1 MKKNPVPGRFC
12 GKIFFYFIGCLFL
25 LTSRLPAATSCTAES
40 PLDSLLFELDQTIEQ
55 QSRYEAVKDEYIY
68 KLRQQLI
75 NPNLSDENKYFLCQQ
90 LFKEYET
97 YRGDTAVLYAMQ
109 GLELAEKL
117 RQESWV
123 FESKLML
130 ANALSKA
137 SLFDKALGTLHSIP
151 SGRLSS
157 LQQVAYYRAFF
168 QTYVFLTECY
178 PEGYDINHWAEGRKT
193 YRDSL
198 LTVLPAGTY
207 EYALYYGTKYI
218 ESDAFEKAEEVL
230 LSYYPQINPDTQE
243 YALFTS
249 IVAYLYERK
258 GEPVM
263 RQKYLALSA
272 MADMKACVKENISLR
287 FLAMLLFQS
296 GDVERANFYIQKSM
310 DDANFYN
317 AHLRNIQIAKVF
329 PIIVGAYQANRN
341 RQEKQLTTLLVVESL
356 LSIVLLLAV
365 YWVVRQK
372 RTLAKAQKEI
382 LEINARL
389 NRLNEELSNANQ
401 YQKQTTRSLAE
412 ANYIKERFIGSFL
425 LISTRYIDKFKNF
438 KTFVGRKIKVGQTA
452 DILKWLEKTEGSTKE
467 LKELYAVF
475 DQTFLSIYPDF
486 VSELNKLLRVEE
498 RYPMDDSLSLNHE
511 LRVFALIR
519 LGITDANKIASFL
532 HYALR
537 TVYNYKSKVRSKA
550 MGEGEDFED
559 RVRRVCLP
567 GEGDVTFGSS
577 QK

>member
-1 MKKNPVPGRFC
+1 MLV
-12 GKIFFYFIGCLFL
+12 
-25 LTSRLPAATSCTAES
+25 SRPMAATSRMAEI
-40 PLDSLLFELDQTIEQ
+40 PLDSLLFELDRTIRQ
-55 QSRYEAVKDEYIY
+55 QSQYEAVKEEYIY
-68 KLRQQLI
+68 KLRQQLG
-75 NPNLSDENKYFLCQQ
+75 NPYLSDQNKYFLCQQ

-97 YRGDTAVLYAMQ
+97 YRGDTAVLYATQ

-117 RQESWV
+117 RQESWI

-130 ANALSKA
+130 SNALSKA
-137 SLFDKALGTLHSIP
+137 SLFDQALATLHSIP
-151 SGRLSS
+151 HDRLSS
-157 LQQVAYYRAFF
+157 LQRIAYYRAFF

-178 PEGYDINHWAEGRKT
+178 PEGYDRNHWAEGRKA
-193 YRDSL
+193 YHDSL
-198 LTVLPAGTY
+198 LAVLPGGTY

-218 ESDAFEKAEEVL
+218 ESDAFEKAEEAL
-230 LSYYPQINPDTQE
+230 LSYYPQIKPDTRE

-258 GEPVM
+258 GELVM

-272 MADMKACVKENISLR
+272 IADVKACVKENISLR

-296 GDVERANFYIQKSM
+296 GDIERANLYIQQSM

-329 PIIVGAYQANRN
+329 PIIANAYQASRN
-341 RQEKQLTTLLVVESL
+341 RQEKKLTTLLVIESL
-356 LSIVLLLAV
+356 LSVVLLLAV

-372 RTLAKAQKEI
+372 RNLTKAQKEI
-382 LEINARL
+382 LDVNAKL
-389 NRLNEELSNANQ
+389 NELNEELSRANQ
-401 YQKQTTRSLAE
+401 HQKQTTRSLAE
-412 ANYIKERFIGSFL
+412 ANYIKEQFIGHFL
-425 LISTRYIDKFKNF
+425 LICTRYIDKFTNF

-452 DILKWLEKTEGSTKE
+452 DILKLLDNTESSAKE
-467 LKELYAVF
+467 LKDLYAVF

-486 VSELNKLLRVEE
+486 VTELNKLLRAEE
-498 RYPMDDSLSLNHE
+498 RYPVDNSLSLNHE

-537 TVYNYKSKVRSKA
+537 TVYNYRSKVRSKA
-550 MGEGEDFED
+550 MGEGEDFEE
-559 RVRRVCLP
+559 RVRRICLP
-567 GEGDVTFGSS
+567 DRGGDVTSGLVR
-577 QK
+577 K